1 MYWRVLLL
9 FNNYFLVF
17 IVKVSL
23 LYIYKLHL
31 ICLFLAVYFMQAVN
45 HICLCLSCLSFAIYE
60 YKKIWNKELE
70 QPIDSNVIASVCMRT
85 GRLEVNQLVKYM
97 FDSQRCAAL
106 IEKRLLKSTPGWTQA
121 PNPPNNSMHL
131 DARTTRWHYS
141 IRSLLRTEEFMK
153 IKHTRTLSDAGIYS
167 QTLSNTL
174 LLEFV
179 SCI

>member
-1 MYWRVLLL
+1 
-9 FNNYFLVF
+9 
-17 IVKVSL
+17 
-23 LYIYKLHL
+23 
-31 ICLFLAVYFMQAVN
+31 MQAVN

-60 YKKIWNKELE
+60 YKKMWNKKLE
-70 QPIDSNVIASVCMRT
+70 RPIDSNVIASVCMRT

-106 IEKRLLKSTPGWTQA
+106 KEKRLLKLTPGWTQA

-153 IKHTRTLSDAGIYS
+153 IKHAHFHALIFTHKHS
-167 QTLSNTL
+167 QTRSCLSLFPVYRWGEVFLCSKYIQIVLCQFPSEN
-174 LLEFV
+174 
-179 SCI
+179 SHIC

>member
-1 MYWRVLLL
+1 
-9 FNNYFLVF
+9 
-17 IVKVSL
+17 
-23 LYIYKLHL
+23 
-31 ICLFLAVYFMQAVN
+31 MQAVN

-60 YKKIWNKELE
+60 YKKVWNKKLE
-70 QPIDSNVIASVCMRT
+70 RPIDSNVIASVCMRT

-106 IEKRLLKSTPGWTQA
+106 KEKRLLKLTPGWTQA

-153 IKHTRTLSDAGIYS
+153 IKHTHTFRRWHLFA
-167 QTLSNTL
+167 NTL
-174 LLEFV
+174 KHAPAWVCFLYIDEEKCSKYIQTVLCQFPSEN
-179 SCI
+179 SHIC